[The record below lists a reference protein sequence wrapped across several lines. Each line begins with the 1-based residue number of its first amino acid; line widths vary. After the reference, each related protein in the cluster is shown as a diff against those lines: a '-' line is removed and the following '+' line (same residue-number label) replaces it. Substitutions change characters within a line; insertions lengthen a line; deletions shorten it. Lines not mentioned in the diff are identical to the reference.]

1 MNERCASGR
10 NQLESVHRWL
20 NSLPLSKEKKT
31 KKKEIRP
38 FYKPDVINMLVLTFL
53 HVPRGEKCGWGETEG
68 EPLTYD

>member
-1 MNERCASGR
+1 MKDARVEETSW
-10 NQLESVHRWL
+10 NQFTDGSTRFLFRR
-20 NSLPLSKEKKT
+20 KKT